1 MTVIVIKP
9 SDLNLRHLQAVAAIA
24 RRGSMGA
31 AAEAVSLSQPALTQ
45 GLAKLEAQIGL
56 PLFVRRSNGMVAT
69 AEGLVIAER
78 VERAFGLL
86 AGAMAGSG
94 RGFARP
100 EKLVT
105 SAQLRALIALADT
118 GSFLGAAERT
128 GLSQPAIHRSVRE
141 LEQIL
146 SSPLAERKGRG
157 VALTSAG
164 RRAARGARLA
174 TGEIASAISELTA
187 SPHSRD
193 PIVVGAMPLC
203 RARLL
208 PRALNAFID
217 RFPEAL
223 VKVVEGSWRE
233 LVEPLRDGVIDLMIG
248 ALRDPSA
255 PLDLEQRPLF
265 DDRLVVVARPGHP
278 LVGSAQP
285 SLDQLSAYPW
295 IIGPAGS
302 PLRAQWAALFDGHG
316 LPRAQVECGSVMTI
330 REMLRDS
337 DALTLL
343 SPEQIAVE
351 VDAALLAH
359 VGAPLPQCVRT
370 IGITTR
376 TSWRPTT
383 AQNHL
388 LEQLGS
394 EAKRSRHHQS

>member
-1 MTVIVIKP
+1 MTIRP
-9 SDLNLRHLQAVAAIA
+9 SDLNLRHLQAVAAMA

-56 PLFVRRSNGMVAT
+56 PLFVRRSDGMIAT
-69 AEGLVIAER
+69 PAGLVIAER

-86 AGAMAGSG
+86 AAAMAGSG

-100 EKLVT
+100 DRLVT

-146 SSPLAERKGRG
+146 SLPLAERKGRG
-157 VALTSAG
+157 VALTAAG

-174 TGEIASAISELTA
+174 IGEIASGLADIA
-187 SPHSRD
+187 DQAHSMA

-208 PRALNAFID
+208 PRTLNAFTAS
-217 RFPEAL
+217 FPEARL
-223 VKVVEGSWRE
+223 KIVEGSWRE
-233 LVEPLRDGVIDLMIG
+233 LVEPLRDGTIDLMIG
-248 ALRDPSA
+248 ALRDQPA
-255 PLDLEQRPLF
+255 PVDLEQHPLF
-265 DDRLVVVARPGHP
+265 DDCLVVVARPGHP
-278 LVGSAQP
+278 LIGCGQP
-285 SLDQLSAYPW
+285 ALAELAAYPW
-295 IIGPAGS
+295 IVGPAGS
-302 PLRAQWAALFDGHG
+302 PLRAHWAALFAGRR
-316 LPRAQVECGSVMTI
+316 LPRAPIECGSVTTI

-337 DALTLL
+337 DLLTLL

-351 VDAALLAH
+351 VDAGLLAH

-370 IGITTR
+370 IGVTTR
-376 TSWRPTT
+376 IAWRPTA
-383 AQNHL
+383 AQGHL
-388 LEQLGS
+388 LELLES
-394 EAKRSRHHQS
+394 VARESRLHLSL